1 MDFWGTADD
10 NAADQD
16 ATFDTGFFGGDGAA
30 PLDAAGGLWGGDA
43 DFGKPAGDTFLSPS
57 AGTGDAFSAFGMT
70 PKEDFVNTHA
80 APAPVSPAPV
90 PVPAPPVAAPAKD
103 ADAAHVDGTAVKQDN
118 APPPPAP
125 CNDGAAP
132 PSQEAPQQPAPP
144 PAAAAGLSQASQP
157 SGASQAAAKVLKASP
172 DASHPSEGT
181 PSSQRPHVEAAV
193 PAPVSAAPPV
203 LSPAQ
208 AAPTGPPAA
217 AAAQQQN
224 HVLSVSVPQQKNGPP
239 PTELSGSP
247 AETTADRA
255 AMEGVAVRLLA
266 AEKECAA
273 AREADAKLGLACRT
287 LRAGADKTLAAACAT
302 GAYQRHKA
310 LTTLMQCSRQQVKAS

>member
-217 AAAQQQN
+217 AAAQQMN
-224 HVLSVSVPQQKNGPP
+224 ITLPQQKNEPP
-239 PTELSGSP
+239 PPELSASP

-273 AREADAKLGLACRT
+273 AREADAKLGLASRK
-287 LRAGADKTLAAACAT
+287 LRIEDHAFATVCAT
-302 GAYQRHKA
+302 GALRRQKA
-310 LTTLMQCSRQQVKAS
+310 LAVLTQVPRRLASAT